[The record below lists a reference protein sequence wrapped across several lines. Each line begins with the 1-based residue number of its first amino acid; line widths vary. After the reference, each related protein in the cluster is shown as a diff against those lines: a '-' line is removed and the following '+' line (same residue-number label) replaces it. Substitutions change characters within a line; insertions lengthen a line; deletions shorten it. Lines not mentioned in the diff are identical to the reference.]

1 MSRLPARFFGE
12 GDPKIEH
19 ESEGV
24 GTDMA
29 VVLGGDKTEIWEAAV
44 ATQQKRTKWEKW
56 EKWLE
61 SSSCGEVVRFL
72 LLGS

>member
-1 MSRLPARFFGE
+1 
-12 GDPKIEH
+12 
-19 ESEGV
+19 V
-24 GTDMA
+24 V